1 MKSRADGYLAEV
13 LWVQLIATYL
23 VVMGHSYPFTEA
35 VPRWLALSQRF
46 LYLFH
51 MPLFVWISGYLLVYT
66 RQSKHAAGKYLSKR
80 FRKLLVP
87 YIALSVLALLPKFA
101 VQPYLNDSV
110 TLDGYA
116 LIRTFLVPRENV
128 WGHFWFL
135 PMIFLFGAVGWFIDK
150 VASACRRRRSIWAAV
165 TLISF
170 GIYVTCFGQSVSQWF
185 SLKDLVAFGW
195 LFAAGAACA
204 SFRLLDRLPA
214 HGGLLFFIG
223 TFIISLLLFFC
234 KLPVALTAVKSA
246 VIAMVMIAAFI
257 FLSKWL
263 AARVDINRNALY
275 AQTFTIFLL
284 SWPCQAVLNVLA
296 ERLLHWPYYAVMPL
310 QFIAGI
316 AGPMLLIW
324 LIDKIEHKYDFH
336 WISFFLGK

>member
-35 VPRWLALSQRF
+35 VPHWLALSQRF

-66 RQSKHAAGKYLSKR
+66 RQSRHAAGKYLGKR
-80 FRKLLVP
+80 FSKLLVP

-110 TLDGYA
+110 SLDGYA
-116 LIRTFLVPRENV
+116 LIRTFLAPRENV

-135 PMIFLFGAVGWFIDK
+135 PMIFLLGAVGWFIDK
-150 VASACRRRRSIWAAV
+150 VASACGRCRSIWTAV
-165 TLISF
+165 TVVSF
-170 GIYVTCFGQSVSQWF
+170 GIYVTCFGQPVSQWF
-185 SLKDLVAFGW
+185 SLKDLAAFGW
-195 LFAAGAACA
+195 LFAAGASCA
-204 SFRLLDRLPA
+204 SFRLLDRVPARSGLP
-214 HGGLLFFIG
+214 FFVG
-223 TFIISLLLFFC
+223 AFIISLLLFFC
-234 KLPVALTAVKSA
+234 KLSVALAAVKSA
-246 VIAMVMIAAFI
+246 VIALVMIAAFI
-257 FLSKWL
+257 FLAKWL
-263 AARVDINRNALY
+263 AERVDINRNALY